1 MIAGA
6 GRHARTQRE
15 SRALVAHLLKDE
27 NSPRVRVLG
36 GTLATDLHGVVR
48 DMERLRDASKADAA
62 ALHIFLSPSR
72 AMSDD
77 ELVRAAEIVVG
88 HFGAEGHPAGLVFH
102 DKKRRNGDGHSHAH
116 LVLGRVSPSGT
127 VLESGFERIRI
138 ETAARIIEHE
148 LGEEPTLGRH
158 HKSAV
163 KWLHQH
169 GRSDVADWLEAAH
182 GADPD
187 RPYSTASPE
196 KRQSL
201 ARQGVNLSKARAEIR
216 DAWKDGG
223 AKAVRAAGYEIAH
236 GRKEGLWIVSRG
248 DVEIGSLDRLVGEK
262 RAAIRVTMASALDLI
277 SCKDSKSENTQR
289 KTKHVERSSGHVVG
303 GPSSERSETFRPER
317 SGLGRSRDPLYG
329 RKKSGAELV
338 SLEIGEQARQFAQ
351 FFRDRLDDRLAVASA
366 HRWIEDR
373 RATLKGLI
381 LESSRSPGDA
391 DTRRAA
397 AQSRREL
404 EVLDAAE
411 AALRSDPGLASGGE
425 KALMGAARRLHAEQ
439 SAVTRDKI
447 RDAWAA
453 GGIAGVRAAGYEI
466 APGRDGNWRVY
477 RGTWPVGTLHT
488 LIEERRTDVKN
499 LMTDEISPAPATAA
513 KAAAAAD
520 FLNQREPDL
529 RSRIA
534 DLAKPDKLADP
545 AELIATRKHLA
556 ASARTLAAWNARHEK
571 QISALRGVT
580 SAGRPE
586 SLLALLTGRTSRHAA
601 AARELSKLYAER
613 EPLLK
618 PVAKMRREIK
628 ILEVTQETRQAA
640 HDAARSAELAR
651 LKRELEL
658 LRDARA
664 ALAADPAIARGGVKA
679 LAAAARRRQREREI
693 EERLREQE
701 EARRAV
707 RSPALRR

>member
-27 NSPRVRVLG
+27 NFPRVRVLG
-36 GTLATDLHGVVR
+36 GTLATDLPGVVR

-77 ELVRAAEIVVG
+77 ELARAAEIVIG

-102 DKKRRNGDGHSHAH
+102 DKKRRDGDGHSHAH

-127 VLESGFERIRI
+127 VLESGFERIKI

-163 KWLHQH
+163 KWLRQH

-182 GADPD
+182 GPDPD
-187 RPYSTASPE
+187 KPRSAASPE
-196 KRQSL
+196 KRQAL
-201 ARQGVNLSKARAEIR
+201 ARQGIDLSETRAEIR
-216 DAWKDGG
+216 AAWKDGR
-223 AKAVRAAGYEIAH
+223 AEAVRQAGYDIGP
-236 GRKEGLWIVSRG
+236 GRKSGVWIVSRDG
-248 DVEIGSLDRLVGEK
+248 SEIGSLDRIVGEN
-262 RAAIRVTMASALDLI
+262 RAAIRSAMEATPDQI
-277 SCKDSKSENTQR
+277 SRNESKSCAAQR
-289 KTKHVERSSGHVVG
+289 IRKPAESGSQPAVG
-303 GPSSERSETFRPER
+303 DPLSEKSERFRPER
-317 SGLGRSRDPLYG
+317 SGAMRPRDALAG

-338 SLEIGEQARQFAQ
+338 SLEIGEQALQFAQ
-351 FFRDRLDDRLAVASA
+351 GFRDRLDDRLAVASA
-366 HRWIEDR
+366 HRWVETQ
-373 RATLKGLI
+373 RAALKSQI
-381 LESSRSPGDA
+381 LESSKSPADA
-391 DTRRAA
+391 EARRDV
-397 AQSRREL
+397 AQVRREL
-404 EVLDAAE
+404 AVLDAAE
-411 AALRSDPGLASGGE
+411 AALGSDPSLASGGE

-439 SAVTRDKI
+439 TAATRNEI
-447 RDAWAA
+447 RDAWTA

-466 APGRDGNWRVY
+466 APGRVGNWRVY
-477 RGTWPVGTLHT
+477 RGDAPIGRLHT
-488 LIEERRTDVKN
+488 LIEVDRSDIQR

-556 ASARTLAAWNARHEK
+556 ASARTLAAWNAQHEK
-571 QISALRGVT
+571 QISVLRDVT

-586 SLLALLTGRTSRHAA
+586 SLLALLTGRTSRHDA

-628 ILEVTQETRQAA
+628 ILETAQETRQAA
-640 HDAARSAELAR
+640 HDTARRTELVRLQGELA
-651 LKRELEL
+651 L

-664 ALAADPAIARGGVKA
+664 ALAADPAIAQGGGKA
-679 LAAAARRRQREREI
+679 LADAARRHQRERE
-693 EERLREQE
+693 LEQQRD
-701 EARRAV
+701 ADRQSF
-707 RSPALRR
+707 RSPTLRR